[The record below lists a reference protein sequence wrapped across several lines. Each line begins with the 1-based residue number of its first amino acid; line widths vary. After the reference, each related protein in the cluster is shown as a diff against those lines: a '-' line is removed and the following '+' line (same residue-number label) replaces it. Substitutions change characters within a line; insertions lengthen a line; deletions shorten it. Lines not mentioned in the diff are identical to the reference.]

1 MYSRYPKSSQSPIH
15 IPEHYNGC
23 AFSDTSIPETP
34 SSPTKEAPPSPT
46 PLEINTQKSFSSLFN
61 PFGGS
66 FGLLRGGLGFEELL
80 LIGLILL
87 LSHSEQENDTIL
99 WLALLLFCK

>member
-1 MYSRYPKSSQSPIH
+1 MYSRYPKSSQSSIH
-15 IPEHYNGC
+15 IPDHYSGC
-23 AFSDTSIPETP
+23 AFYNTPTQEASPPSIA
-34 SSPTKEAPPSPT
+34 EAPPSTQAIEGNEPKSYA
-46 PLEINTQKSFSSLFN
+46 PLSN
-61 PFGGS
+61 PFGGA
-66 FGLLRGGLGFEELL
+66 FGFLRGGLGFEELL